1 MSKID
6 LHLHT
11 TASDGRFTPAEIVA
25 KAAGLGLEVIAI
37 TDHDTVDGI
46 APALIAAREF
56 PRLTVIPGV
65 EINTDVPQGE
75 AHLLGYFIDYTN
87 DNLSDALKRL
97 RDSRH
102 LRAQRMIE
110 KLEGLGVTISWPR
123 VRELAAG
130 GTIGRPH
137 IAQALQEKGYITSFK
152 EAFTRY
158 IGREGPA
165 YVERDKITQEE
176 AVELVL
182 KARGLPVLA
191 HPFTAG
197 KVEPIVKR
205 LKEAGLVGLETYYKE
220 YTAGEIRELV
230 TLAQK
235 YGLLVTGGSDYHGLG
250 ENTETML
257 GAVEIPEEVSE
268 KLSALANE
276 RGLKIIH
283 PVS

>member
-197 KVEPIVKR
+197 EVEPIVKR